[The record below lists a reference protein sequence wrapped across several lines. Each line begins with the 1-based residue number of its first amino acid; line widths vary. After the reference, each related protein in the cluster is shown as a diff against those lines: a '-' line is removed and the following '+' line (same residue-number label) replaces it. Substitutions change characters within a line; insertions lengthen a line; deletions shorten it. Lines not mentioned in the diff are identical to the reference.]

1 MGHASGKTRRLLDAL
16 GGHVSER
23 TRVALIFGGQS
34 SEHGISCLTAASVL
48 KAIDK
53 GRYDVHGIG
62 ISRTGRWTQVPLEVI
77 EAYRIVDGQAP
88 QVAEPQHDAVWMVGE
103 DGCEVATRSGEKLV
117 DIHRIDVA
125 FALLH
130 GPFGEDGTL
139 QGMFEMMGIRY
150 VGSGVTA
157 SAVGMDKHFMKV
169 AFEAAGLPVW
179 PYVVASAHRLTHDR
193 AAVLEEIN
201 RLEYPL
207 FIKPARG
214 GSSIGIVRIT
224 DPAELDD
231 AIAEAQKW
239 DPKIVVEQGF
249 VGARELEVAVLGD
262 PDGTDGCRTS
272 VVGEI
277 RVQAE
282 DGFYDYE
289 AKYFDEDGAA
299 LDAPAQL
306 DDDLAARLRALA
318 VRAYHAVDAEGLVRA
333 DFFVTNDGA
342 WINEVNTMPG
352 FTEISMY
359 PTLWQESGM
368 TYPELVDQLISL
380 AMSRPVGLR

>member
-1 MGHASGKTRRLLDAL
+1 
-16 GGHVSER
+16 VSKR
-23 TRVALIFGGQS
+23 IRVALIFGGQS
-34 SEHGISCLTAASVL
+34 SEHGISCLTASSVL

-53 GRYDVHGIG
+53 ERYDVHGVG

-77 EAYRIVDGQAP
+77 EGYRIVDGEAP
-88 QVAEPQHDAVWMVGE
+88 EVAEPTHDAVWMVGE
-103 DGCEVATRSGEKLV
+103 DGCEVATRNGEELV
-117 DIHRIDVA
+117 DINGIDVA

-169 AFEAAGLPVW
+169 AFESAGLPVW
-179 PYVVASAHRLTHDR
+179 PYVTATAHRLRHHR
-193 AAVLEEIN
+193 EAVLDEAN
-201 RLEYPL
+201 RLQYPL
-207 FIKPARG
+207 FVKPARG

-224 DPAELDD
+224 EPEQLEA
-231 AIAEAQKW
+231 AIAEAQEF
-239 DPKIVVEQGF
+239 DPKLVIEQGF
-249 VGARELEVAVLGD
+249 TGARELEVAVLGD
-262 PDGTDGCRTS
+262 PEHPDGCRAS
-272 VVGEI
+272 VLGEI

-299 LDAPAQL
+299 LDAPAHI
-306 DDDLAARLRALA
+306 DDDLAAEIQALA
-318 VRAYHAVDAEGLVRA
+318 VRAFHAVDAEGLVRA
-333 DFFVTNDGA
+333 DFFVTDDGGVF
-342 WINEVNTMPG
+342 INEVNTMPG

-368 TYPELVDQLISL
+368 TYPDLVGRLIDL
-380 AMSRPVGLR
+380 ALDRPVGLR

>member
-1 MGHASGKTRRLLDAL
+1 MSK
-16 GGHVSER
+16 R

-53 GRYDVHGIG
+53 ERFDVYGVG
-62 ISRTGRWTQVPLEVI
+62 ISKTGRWTQVPLDVV
-77 EAYRIVDGQAP
+77 ASYRIVDGEAP
-88 QVAEPQHDAVWMVGE
+88 EVAEPTHDAVWMVNE

-117 DIHRIDVA
+117 DIHGIDVA

-169 AFEAAGLPVW
+169 AFESAGLPVW
-179 PYVVASAHRLTHDR
+179 PYVTASAHRLAHHRDD
-193 AAVLEEIN
+193 VLAEVAE
-201 RLEYPL
+201 LEYPL
-207 FIKPARG
+207 FVKPARG
-214 GSSIGIVRIT
+214 GSSIGIVRVT
-224 DPAELDD
+224 EPAQLEA
-231 AIAEAQKW
+231 AIEEAQRF
-239 DPKIVVEQGF
+239 DPKLVIEQGF

-262 PDGTDGCRTS
+262 PEHPDGCRTS
-272 VVGEI
+272 VLGEI
-277 RVQAE
+277 RVNAA

-299 LDAPAQL
+299 LDAPAL
-306 DDDLAARLRALA
+306 IDPDLAAEIQRLA
-318 VRAYHAVDAEGLVRA
+318 VRAFHAVDGEGLVRA
-333 DFFVTNDGA
+333 DFFVTDDGV

-368 TYPELVDQLISL
+368 TYPELVGRLIDL
-380 AMSRPVGLR
+380 ALARPVGLR

>member
-1 MGHASGKTRRLLDAL
+1 MN
-16 GGHVSER
+16 R

-48 KAIDK
+48 KAIDAE
-53 GRYDVHGIG
+53 RFDVVGVG
-62 ISRTGRWTQVPLEVI
+62 ISKTGRWTQVPLDVV
-77 EAYRIVDGQAP
+77 ANYAIVDGVAP
-88 QVAEPQHDAVWMVGE
+88 EVAEPQLDAVWMVGE
-103 DGCEVATRSGEKLV
+103 HGCEVASRDGEKLV
-117 DIHRIDVA
+117 DINGVDVA

-157 SAVGMDKHFMKV
+157 SAVGMDKHFMKL

-179 PYVVASAHRLTHDR
+179 PYVVASAHRLQHDR
-193 AAVLEEIN
+193 EAVLEEIKQ
-201 RLEYPL
+201 LSYPL
-207 FIKPARG
+207 FVKPARG
-214 GSSIGIVRIT
+214 GSSIGITRVT
-224 DPAELDD
+224 DPSELDA
-231 AIAEAQKW
+231 AIEEAQRF

-249 VGARELEVAVLGD
+249 VGARELECAVLGN
-262 PDGTDGCRTS
+262 PDAPMGCDAS
-272 VVGEI
+272 VIGEI

-299 LDAPAQL
+299 LDAPANTSPE
-306 DDDLAARLRALA
+306 LAAKLQQMAKQA
-318 VRAYHAVDAEGLVRA
+318 FVAVDAEGLVRA
-333 DFFVTNDGA
+333 DFFVTDTDEVY
-342 WINEVNTMPG
+342 INEVNTMPG
-352 FTEISMY
+352 FTQISMY
-359 PTLWQESGM
+359 PTLWQESGI
-368 TYPELVDQLISL
+368 TYTDLVGRLIDL

>member
-1 MGHASGKTRRLLDAL
+1 M
-16 GGHVSER
+16 ER

-53 GRYDVHGIG
+53 ARFDVSGVG
-62 ISRTGRWTQVPLEVI
+62 ISKTGRWTQVPLDVVES
-77 EAYRIVDGQAP
+77 YRIVDGLAP
-88 QVAEPQHDAVWMVGE
+88 EVEEPTHDAVWMVGE
-103 DGCEVATRSGEKLV
+103 DGCEVATRTGEELV
-117 DIHRIDVA
+117 DIRGIDVA

-157 SAVGMDKHFMKV
+157 SAVGMDKHFMKI

-179 PYVVASAHRLTHDR
+179 PYVVASAHRLRHQRD
-193 AAVLEEIN
+193 AVLEEIAA
-201 RLEYPL
+201 LEYPL
-207 FIKPARG
+207 FVKPARG

-224 DPAELDD
+224 EPSQLDD
-231 AIAEAQKW
+231 AIAQAQQFDAKLV
-239 DPKIVVEQGF
+239 IEQGF

-262 PDGTDGCRTS
+262 PDHPDGCRTS
-272 VVGEI
+272 VLGEI
-277 RVQAE
+277 RVAAA

-289 AKYFDEDGAA
+289 SKYFDEDGAA
-299 LDAPAQL
+299 LDAPAAV
-306 DDDLAARLRALA
+306 DDGLAARIRAMA
-318 VRAYHAVDAEGLVRA
+318 VRAFHAVDAEGLVRA
-333 DFFVTNDGA
+333 DFFVTADGV

-368 TYPELVDQLISL
+368 SYPDLVGRLIDL
-380 AMSRPVGLR
+380 AMARPVGLR